1 MSHMPKR
8 SSVFGNRKLG
18 DLKDREASRKA
29 VGNQN
34 LSPGRY
40 DVNESLNEEKKK
52 GTQRALL
59 KAQAMQNGKTMTG
72 QTADTVVQNP
82 LKSDAIARNYN

>member
-1 MSHMPKR
+1 MVHTPKR

-18 DLKDREASRKA
+18 DLTDREAPRKA

-40 DVNESLNEEKKK
+40 DVNEEAKK
-52 GTQRALL
+52 GTQKSLSKI
-59 KAQAMQNGKTMTG
+59 KAGR
-72 QTADTVVQNP
+72 ADTGGKIGRAHV
-82 LKSDAIARNYN
+82 

>member
-1 MSHMPKR
+1 MVHRPNR

-18 DLKDREASRKA
+18 DLTDREAPRKA

-40 DVNESLNEEKKK
+40 DVNEEAKK
-52 GTQRALL
+52 GTQRVLQ
-59 KAQAMQNGKTMTG
+59 KTQQIKTGKTLTG
-72 QTADTVVQNP
+72 QAADPVVLDP
-82 LKSDAIARNYN
+82 VKSISSVQTNN